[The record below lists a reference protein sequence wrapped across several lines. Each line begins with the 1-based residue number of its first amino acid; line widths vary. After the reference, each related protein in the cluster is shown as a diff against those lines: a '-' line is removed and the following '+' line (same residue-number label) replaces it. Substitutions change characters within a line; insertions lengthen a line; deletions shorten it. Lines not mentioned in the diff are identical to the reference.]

1 MSACCVREVGGRG
14 RGGREVEDGGG
25 GRCIMHVHLSLRI
38 REGLF
43 ATIF

>member
-25 GRCIMHVHLSLRI
+25 CSIMHVHLSLRI

-43 ATIF
+43 ATTF